1 MIEIKNLSLPLGDF
15 SLKDIN
21 LTIGDGE
28 YFIILGP
35 TGAGKTVIVECVAGL
50 QRFKRGEIWIGGKNV
65 SGMAPEERGIGY
77 VPQDYALF
85 PFLNVVDNITFGLKG
100 KRCPEGEMKETVG
113 KLSELLGISHLLN
126 RDVVTLSG
134 GEKQRVALAR
144 ALATSPRILLLDE
157 PLSNLDISTS
167 KYLRLELR
175 RLHEELGITTVHITH
190 NLVEAEEMADRIC
203 ILNRGSIE
211 QVGALKEVFFSPSNE
226 AVSDFVGK
234 PNILNCD
241 ACKSLGHGLMEA
253 SCGGMSVI
261 LPYEGNEVKK
271 ISIFPRYV
279 FVYPGKPPGPE
290 LNRFKGIVKSI
301 QPFYSLVRLEVKA
314 GDNVLLCEVRK
325 ERFEDMDI
333 KMGQEVYLILKLKK
347 LKVYH

>member
-1 MIEIKNLSLPLGDF
+1 MIEIRNLSLPLGDF

-28 YFIILGP
+28 YFVILGP

-50 QRFKRGEIWIGGKNV
+50 QRFKKGEIWIGGENV
-65 SGMAPEERGIGY
+65 TVMAPEERGIGY

-85 PFLNVVDNITFGLKG
+85 PFLNVVENITFGLKE
-100 KRCPEGEMKETVG
+100 KRCPEKDMRETVG

-126 RDVVTLSG
+126 RGVTNLSG

-203 ILNRGSIE
+203 ILSEGKVE
-211 QVGALKEVFFSPSNE
+211 QVGALKDVFFSPRNDV
-226 AVSDFVGK
+226 VSDFVGK

-241 ACKSLGHGLMEA
+241 ACNPLGHGLMEA

-261 LPYEGNEVKK
+261 LPYEGNDVKK

-279 FVYPGKPPGPE
+279 FLYPGKPPGPE

-301 QPFYSLVRLEVKA
+301 QPFYSLVRLEVKV
-314 GDNVLLCEVRK
+314 GENLLLCEVRK

-333 KMGQEVYLILKLKK
+333 KIGQEVFLILKLTK

>member
-1 MIEIKNLSLPLGDF
+1 MIEIKDLSLTLGDF
-15 SLKDIN
+15 AVKDI
-21 LTIGDGE
+21 TMTVEDGE
-28 YFIILGP
+28 YFVILGP
-35 TGAGKTVIVECVAGL
+35 TGAGKTVILECIAGL
-50 QRFKRGEIWIGGKNV
+50 QRFGTGEIWIGGHNV
-65 SGMAPEERGIGY
+65 TAVPPEGRGIGY

-85 PFLNVVDNITFGLKG
+85 PFLSVVDNITFGLKG
-100 KRCPEGEMKETVG
+100 RGCTGSEIRERVER
-113 KLSELLGISHLLN
+113 LSDLLGISHILN

-175 RLHEELGITTVHITH
+175 RLHDELGITTVHITH

-203 ILNRGSIE
+203 ILNRGAIE
-211 QVGALKEVFFSPSNE
+211 QVGALKDVFFSPRNE

-234 PNILNCD
+234 PNILNCER
-241 ACKSLGHGLMEA
+241 CNPLGHGLMEA

-261 LPYEGNEVKK
+261 LPHEGNDVTK

-279 FVYPGKPPGPE
+279 FVYATRPPGPE
-290 LNRFKGIVKSI
+290 LNRFKGVVKSI
-301 QPFYSLVRLEVKA
+301 RPFYSLVRLEVKV
-314 GDNVLLCEVRK
+314 GDNLLLCEVRK
-325 ERFEDMDI
+325 ERFEDMGI
-333 KMGQEVYLILKLKK
+333 RMGQEVYLILKLKK
-347 LKVYH
+347 LRVYH